1 MAHLQYIRMKA
12 NDCPG
17 VAFVRSGCDI
27 SFISESFAREAN
39 LLGNIDRSNRQ
50 TIYVPVFGGAKLLGW
65 VNDVKIGIDELNLK
79 FKCRLGVMEDK
90 HLPMYCQEKFDI
102 LLGTDLLYAHKLKVD
117 FGRGITRRGK
127 IAKFL
132 TEEEIRRIRSHRG
145 RMARAIY
152 AMMGIFVVVF
162 IIIIISSDY

>member
-12 NDCPG
+12 NDFPG

-27 SFISESFAREAN
+27 SFISESFARRAN
-39 LLGNIDRSNRQ
+39 LLGNIDRSNCQ
-50 TIYVPVFGGAKLLGW
+50 TIYVPVFGGAK
-65 VNDVKIGIDELNLK
+65 VNDVEIRIDELNLE

-90 HLPMYCQEKFDI
+90 HLPMYCQENFDM
-102 LLGTDLLYAHKLKVD
+102 LLGSDLLYAYKLTVD
-117 FGRGITRRGK
+117 YGRGITHRGK

-145 RMARAIY
+145 RMARAICS
-152 AMMGIFVVVF
+152 MMGIFVVMF
-162 IIIIISSDY
+162 IIIIISSDD

>member
-17 VAFVRSGCDI
+17 VAFVRSGCT

-50 TIYVPVFGGAKLLGW
+50 TIYVPVFGGGKLLGW
-65 VNDVKIGIDELNLK
+65 VNDVEIRIDELDFE

-90 HLPMYCQEKFDI
+90 HLPMYCQENFDM
-102 LLGTDLLYAHKLKVD
+102 LLGSDLLYAYKLTADYGK
-117 FGRGITRRGK
+117 RGITRRGK

-145 RMARAIY
+145 RMARAIC

>member
-1 MAHLQYIRMKA
+1 MFRFDAK
-12 NDCPG
+12 NEKPE
-17 VAFVRSGCDI
+17 FGCDI

-39 LLGNIDRSNRQ
+39 LLGNIDRSNCQ

-65 VNDVKIGIDELNLK
+65 VNDAKIRIDELNLN

-90 HLPMYCQEKFDI
+90 HLPMYCQENFDM
-102 LLGTDLLYAHKLKVD
+102 LLGTDLLYSYELNVD
-117 FGRGITRRGK
+117 FGERGITRRRK

-132 TEEEIRRIRSHRG
+132 TEEEIRRIRSLRG
-145 RMARAIY
+145 RMARVIC